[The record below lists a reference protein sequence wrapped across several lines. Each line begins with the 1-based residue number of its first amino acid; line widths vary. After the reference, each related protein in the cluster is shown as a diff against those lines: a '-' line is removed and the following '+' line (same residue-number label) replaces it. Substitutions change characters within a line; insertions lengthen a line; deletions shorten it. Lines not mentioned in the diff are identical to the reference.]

1 MARPKFGLALGS
13 GAARGWA
20 HIGVI
25 EALLEMGIV
34 PDIVCGT
41 SMGALVGA
49 AYVANRLTELR
60 AKIESFGWREMVS
73 LLDVRLSAGGL
84 IEGVRV
90 EAFLRDLGISMPIE
104 SCGKR
109 FAAVATD
116 LATGREIWL
125 ETGPI
130 NKAVRASIG
139 IPGVFS
145 PIRMNDAWLLD
156 GGLVNPVPVSL
167 CRALGA
173 DIIVAVDLNG
183 DVLGRR
189 FVEDGSAK
197 SATNAS
203 LRRDFVD
210 GVLEQLPPGFRDQLG
225 PLATKLLQPE
235 PAAPGYFEVL
245 ANALNIMQDHIT
257 RTRLAGEPP
266 HVLLRP
272 QLASLGWMEFPRA
285 REAIAE
291 GRACVE
297 RANLSLRKYFPGP
310 AET

>member
-1 MARPKFGLALGS
+1 MAGAKIGLALGS

-25 EALLEMGIV
+25 DALADMGIV
-34 PDIVCGT
+34 PEIVCGA

-49 AYVANRLTELR
+49 AYVTGRLDGLR
-60 AKIESFGWREMVS
+60 SLIESLGWREIVS
-73 LLDVRLSAGGL
+73 FLDVRMTSGGL
-84 IEGVRV
+84 IEGGRI
-90 EAFLRDLGISMPIE
+90 AAGLRDLGISATIE
-104 SCGKR
+104 SCGKP

-116 LATGREIWL
+116 LATGREVWL
-125 ETGPI
+125 RTGRVHE
-130 NKAVRASIG
+130 AVRASIG

-145 PIRMNDAWLLD
+145 PTRSNGAWLVD

-173 DIIVAVDLNG
+173 DIIIAVDLNG

-189 FVEDGSAK
+189 LIDGEPPTASVTQRREFVA
-197 SATNAS
+197 
-203 LRRDFVD
+203 
-210 GVLEQLPPGFRDQLG
+210 GVIEQLPPAIRGPLG
-225 PLATKLLQPE
+225 PLAARLLEPE
-235 PAAPGYFEVL
+235 PTAPGYFEVL
-245 ANALNIMQDHIT
+245 ANSLNIMQDHIT

-272 QLASLGWMEFPRA
+272 RLAQLRWMDFHRG

-297 RANLSLRKYFPGP
+297 DAKVALEKYCSKS
-310 AET
+310 